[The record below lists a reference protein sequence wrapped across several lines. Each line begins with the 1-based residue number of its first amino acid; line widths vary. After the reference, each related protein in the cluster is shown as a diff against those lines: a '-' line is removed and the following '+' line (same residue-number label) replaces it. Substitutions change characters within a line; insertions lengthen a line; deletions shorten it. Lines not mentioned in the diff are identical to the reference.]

1 MRPRLAAPSPW
12 YRCLLASLALAVV
25 LSHLLGLM
33 HRSLHG
39 PHTQVADTAVT
50 EHANHGAGDCDS
62 ASWVA
67 DLFAAHDDESKCRLF
82 DSLTQGGPQA
92 GSVAVFLAPAS
103 PGLLLSLA
111 GEALARQAALF
122 EARGP
127 PVH

>member
-1 MRPRLAAPSPW
+1 L
-12 YRCLLASLALAVV
+12 YRCLLAFLAVAVV

-39 PHTQVADTAVT
+39 PHTELAHVAAHAQVNAAT
-50 EHANHGAGDCDS
+50 DCDAS
-62 ASWVA
+62 SWVA
-67 DLFAAHDDESKCRLF
+67 DLFGTHDEESKCRLF
-82 DSLTQGGPQA
+82 DSLTHGGPQA
-92 GSVAVFLAPAS
+92 TSVAVFLAPAS

-111 GEALARQAALF
+111 GEALARWAALF